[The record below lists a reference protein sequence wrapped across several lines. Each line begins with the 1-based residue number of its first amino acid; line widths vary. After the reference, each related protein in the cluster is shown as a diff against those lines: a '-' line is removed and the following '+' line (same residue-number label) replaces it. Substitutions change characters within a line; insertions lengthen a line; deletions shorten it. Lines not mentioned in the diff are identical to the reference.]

1 MYNKVVLALAPF
13 AGDNGVVEEKCP
25 FGDCIES
32 SRMNLSVLIN
42 HLSYVHFKG
51 ELLKEIKIFQVRP
64 FILRKNVLFV
74 ILKLICSATSKYLCL
89 ASSACSKPEAINVVD
104 DG

>member
-51 ELLKEIKIFQVRP
+51 ELLKEIKIFQVRQ
-64 FILRKNVLFV
+64 FILRKN
-74 ILKLICSATSKYLCL
+74 LCL
-89 ASSACSKPEAINVVD
+89 ASSACSEPISINVVD